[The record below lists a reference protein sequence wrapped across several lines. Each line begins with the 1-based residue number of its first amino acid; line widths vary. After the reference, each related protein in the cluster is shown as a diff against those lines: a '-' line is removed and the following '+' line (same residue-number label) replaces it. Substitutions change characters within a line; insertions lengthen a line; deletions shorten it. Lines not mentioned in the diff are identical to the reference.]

1 MDITDWVSMLL
12 TVAQADPAD
21 ADRSRSLLDYIVD
34 GREVGFIIIGL
45 SFTVVVLIITQLIRL
60 QREQLAP
67 GEQVARVGELL
78 RNRDLQGAMAYC
90 QAEEN
95 SSFFTRIFGAALLRV
110 SRSPFGGLELRT
122 ALEEAGQAQ
131 TARLYRGVD
140 AIAVIASVAPM
151 LGLLGTTIGMV
162 GAFDTLRSGGGVARP
177 DQLAGD
183 ISVALITTVLGL
195 VVAIPSTAVHAFL
208 RNRVESIV
216 GSVSEIIEDLAAI
229 VEAGGSGGGSSVP
242 SPARPVQPQAARP
255 SAPTGGVVP
264 GGAGGSHS

>member
-1 MDITDWVSMLL
+1 MLTL
-12 TVAQADPAD
+12 AQASD
-21 ADRSRSLLDYIVD
+21 APSRSLLDYIAD
-34 GREVGFIIIGL
+34 GRQVGFIIIGL
-45 SFTVVVLIITQLIRL
+45 SITVVVLIIIQLVRL

-67 GEQVARVGELL
+67 GEQVARLGELL
-78 RNRDLQGAMAYC
+78 RRRDLPGALAYC
-90 QAEEN
+90 QDEEN
-95 SSFFTRIFGAALLRV
+95 SSFLTRVFGAALLRV

-162 GAFDTLRSGGGVARP
+162 GAFDTLRAGGGVARP

-195 VVAIPSTAVHAFL
+195 IVAIPSTAVHALL
-208 RNRVESIV
+208 RNRVESLV
-216 GSVSEIIEDLAAI
+216 GTVAEIIEDLAAI
-229 VEAGGSGGGSSVP
+229 VEAGGQQPQRQAPSAASRPTPPRAGVGSQVGGS
-242 SPARPVQPQAARP
+242 
-255 SAPTGGVVP
+255 
-264 GGAGGSHS
+264 

>member
-1 MDITDWVSMLL
+1 MMQLL
-12 TVAQADPAD
+12 TSSPLTLAMVQATAD
-21 ADRSRSLLDYIVD
+21 APASSRSLLDYIAD
-34 GREVGFIIIGL
+34 GRQVGFIIIGL
-45 SFTVVVLIITQLIRL
+45 SIAVVVLIIIQLVRL

-67 GEQVARVGELL
+67 GEQVARLGEAL
-78 RNRDLQGAMAYC
+78 RRRDLAGALAYC

-95 SSFFTRIFGAALLRV
+95 SSFLTRVFGAALLRV

-122 ALEEAGQAQ
+122 ALEEAGQSQ

-162 GAFDTLRSGGGVARP
+162 GAFDTLRAGGGVARP

-195 VVAIPSTAVHAFL
+195 IVAIPSTAVHAFL
-208 RNRVESIV
+208 RNRVESLV
-216 GSVSEIIEDLAAI
+216 GSVAEVIEDLAAV
-229 VEAGGSGGGSSVP
+229 VEAGGSQPQRPAAAAPRPTAPAGQPVPAGGGNG
-242 SPARPVQPQAARP
+242 
-255 SAPTGGVVP
+255 TGP
-264 GGAGGSHS
+264 